1 MTAVA
6 SLTHS
11 DLFLAA
17 SALMAVIT
25 YTVRTVA
32 DVMGWSP
39 SQRTLRQDNDDLRI
53 RNKDLEEE
61 SVRLRQTV
69 VKHESRI
76 HELEQQVATL
86 KEHDLTSVHQWML
99 THDRQAEDRAAAL
112 RALLER
118 IAVAVET
125 N

>member
-6 SLTHS
+6 SITHG

-25 YTVRTVA
+25 YTVRTIA

-39 SQRTLRQDNDDLRI
+39 SQRTLRQDNDDLRT

-76 HELEQQVATL
+76 HELEQQVASL

-99 THDRQAEDRAAAL
+99 THDRQAEERAASL